1 MKKKRK
7 VYPLHDL
14 FFKDIYKNTRYSS
27 DLFKLILSKAER
39 DMLDFST
46 LRLQVNTFVDKTWTE
61 KRTDLLFLVHLKNSS
76 QKAGLLFLIEHKS
89 FKTTEAM
96 LQLLN
101 YQTGIYNK
109 TKVPTVP
116 VLVYH
121 GQAKWTGPLTW
132 QEHLKGFSDE
142 RLKQAFGKNVINF
155 KPRML
160 NIQALDVKNKALGLT
175 TYPILYIL
183 KKIWE
188 LSPEVLGDFFKMCQP
203 LPVDEREIFIRKAVN
218 YINQY
223 DSRFT
228 WNVIR
233 DIENKVIQQPE
244 ERVME
249 RLKSAVE
256 IATERGWQAGRQ
268 EGRQEGMQQER
279 QQVILNMLKKN
290 AEISFIS
297 EVTGL
302 SPEEIKKLQQ
312 ED

>member
-1 MKKKRK
+1 MAI
-7 VYPLHDL
+7 VGIGPE
-14 FFKDIYKNTRYSS
+14 N
-27 DLFKLILSKAER
+27 
-39 DMLDFST
+39 
-46 LRLQVNTFVDKTWTE
+46 W
-61 KRTDLLFLVHLKNSS
+61 TDLLFLVHLKNSS

-89 FKTTEAM
+89 LKTTEAM

-109 TKVPTVP
+109 TNLATVP

-121 GQAKWTGPLTW
+121 GQAKWTGPLSW

-175 TYPILYIL
+175 THPILYIL

-188 LSPEVLGDFFKMCQP
+188 LSPEVVGDFFKMCQP

-223 DSRFT
+223 DNRFT
-228 WNVIR
+228 WNVIS

-256 IATERGWQAGRQ
+256 IATERGIETGI
-268 EGRQEGMQQER
+268 QQGKQKER
-279 QQVILNMLKKN
+279 QQVILNMLQNNLDLSLICK
-290 AEISFIS
+290 
-297 EVTGL
+297 VTGL